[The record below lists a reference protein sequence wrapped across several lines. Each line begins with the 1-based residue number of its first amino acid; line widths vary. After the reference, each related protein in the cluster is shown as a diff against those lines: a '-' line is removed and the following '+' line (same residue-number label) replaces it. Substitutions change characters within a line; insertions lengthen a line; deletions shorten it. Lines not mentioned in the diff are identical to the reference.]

1 MKLFKRLWPL
11 YVGLFFQGMVFWYVI
26 EKLFMNKLGFN
37 SALIGVSVAIISI
50 VALLTEI
57 PSGILADRWSRKNA
71 LALSSIALIVC
82 AAVGAISSN
91 TLIYLICSA
100 FFGLYVALSSGTTE
114 SMIYDVLIEEKND
127 TKNYEHEYGKTEVC
141 YSIALILSAVI
152 GGIIC
157 QYISIRASYLLS
169 IPTALISAIFILIFK
184 EPKLHMKNQEK
195 SLIKHIKLTFG
206 SVFKNKNLFLLI
218 ISLLSST
225 IIFSIL
231 IEMGQ
236 IWIVA
241 LSAPIMVYSVMQSL
255 NTSVFGIGGMLS
267 RFIKSKQNMIIG
279 MIITLISLL
288 CLVYSRD
295 IYVIVFAVF
304 LILLFLCGIRIIITH
319 IILDSL
325 PPQVRAGS
333 LSSISAVNRMFVIPI
348 SIFFGFLAIKINIFS
363 TGWLLIA
370 LLIISLFAFV
380 FNKLG
385 YKDE

>member
-1 MKLFKRLWPL
+1 MKRLWPL
-11 YVGLFFQGMVFWYVI
+11 YIGLFFQGMVFWYVI
-26 EKLFMNKLGFN
+26 EKLFMSKLGFN
-37 SALIGVSVAIISI
+37 SGLIGISVAIISVI
-50 VALLTEI
+50 AFLTEV
-57 PSGILADRWSRKNA
+57 PSGILADRWSRKKT
-71 LALSSIALIVC
+71 LALSSICLVIC
-82 AAVGAISSN
+82 AIIGVISDN
-91 TLIYLICSA
+91 VPIYLICSA
-100 FFGLYVALSSGTTE
+100 FFGLYMALSSGTTE
-114 SMIYDVLIEEKND
+114 SMVYDVLLEEKID

-141 YSIALILSAVI
+141 YSIALILSSII

-169 IPTALISAIFILIFK
+169 IPTALISTFFLLIFK
-184 EPKLHMKNQEK
+184 EPKIHKQNQDK

-206 SVFKNKNLFLLI
+206 SVFKNKNLLLLI
-218 ISLLSST
+218 ISLLSSM

-236 IWIVA
+236 IWIVT
-241 LSAPIMVYSVMQSL
+241 LSAPVMIYSVMQSL

-267 RFIKSKQNMIIG
+267 RFFKSKQKIIIG
-279 MIITLISLL
+279 MLITLISLL
-288 CLVYSRD
+288 CLVYSRN
-295 IYVIVFAVF
+295 ILVIVFAVF
-304 LILLFLCGIRIIITH
+304 LILLFICGIRIIITH

-348 SIFFGFLAIKINIFS
+348 SIFFGYLATKFNIFS
-363 TGWLLIA
+363 AGWLLIA
-370 LLIISLFAFV
+370 LIIISIIAFV